1 MHLILAKQQ
10 CTDIRWEARPQ
21 LPQLRKVA
29 DSQAAPTWTGHC
41 FSLIRVFI
49 SLSFS
54 LDAKIITVRPI
65 PPGLMLWVTSGWKRE
80 LDLSSS
86 GHFTYSDVLLFVAA
100 EAGCLDGFCAFKIV
114 TIYLDAFMDLVLKE
128 TNLEGPGAA
137 YSTLPFGKS
146 ARYGERELST
156 LLRYAI

>member
-1 MHLILAKQQ
+1 M
-10 CTDIRWEARPQ
+10 
-21 LPQLRKVA
+21 PQLRKVA
-29 DSQAAPTWTGHC
+29 DSQAAPTWTGHF

-54 LDAKIITVRPI
+54 LDAKIITVGPI
-65 PPGLMLWVTSGWKRE
+65 PHGLMLWVTSGWKRE

-114 TIYLDAFMDLVLKE
+114 TIYLGAFMDLVLKE
-128 TNLEGPGAA
+128 TNLEGPQLILRCTFTIKRGLLAPLWRKRVEYA
-137 YSTLPFGKS
+137 PEIRNLKS
-146 ARYGERELST
+146 PKYYKKRLGG
-156 LLRYAI
+156 I